1 MRSFKFAI
9 LAIALLFT
17 ASAIARAQTTY
28 DFTGLAPSTT
38 VTSEPGVTSD
48 LQGGPNPSSTPATTS
63 TLWPCCGLSNSSTGN
78 YPTST
83 ILDMA
88 FTSPVDDVSFT
99 FDNFGFSGS
108 FYTAYEGLTVVD
120 SGVIGGVDS
129 GDFGL
134 VTVSGSDI
142 TDLQL
147 NNDTGG
153 ASSWEFGV
161 GELTYTPEA
170 TTPEPS
176 SLLLFGTGILGMA
189 GMLRRKMLA
198 R

>member
-1 MRSFKFAI
+1 
-9 LAIALLFT
+9 
-17 ASAIARAQTTY
+17 
-28 DFTGLAPSTT
+28 
-38 VTSEPGVTSD
+38 
-48 LQGGPNPSSTPATTS
+48 
-63 TLWPCCGLSNSSTGN
+63 
-78 YPTST
+78 
-83 ILDMA
+83 MA